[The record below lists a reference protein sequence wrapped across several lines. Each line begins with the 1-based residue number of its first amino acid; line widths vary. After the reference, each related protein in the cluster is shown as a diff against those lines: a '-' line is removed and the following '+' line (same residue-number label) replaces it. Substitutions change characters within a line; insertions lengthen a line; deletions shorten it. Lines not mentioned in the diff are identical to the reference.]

1 MKNYTVKEL
10 TKMAWKSLGAIV
22 ICAVIGGG
30 LMGVYVKHKQTTTYT
45 ATRNVVITHDL
56 NNIQANSDN
65 PYDTRVN
72 ADLNMMP
79 TYSDIAENREI
90 SVEAHK
96 LLPKKLQKSY
106 SADEINNAIRSESRP
121 QSLVL
126 LLKAKT
132 NSAKDS
138 VEIVNATARALRT
151 QLPKLQPGAGN
162 VVLLEKATTK
172 SVDSNTTPGMKKY
185 LAAGIAL
192 GGLLGI
198 LISFITITFKDIA
211 RKNGK

>member
-1 MKNYTVKEL
+1 
-10 TKMAWKSLGAIV
+10 MAWKSLGAIV

-30 LMGVYVKHKQTTTYT
+30 LMGVYVKHKQTTIYT

-106 SADEINNAIRSESRP
+106 SADEINDAIRSESRP

-126 LLKAKT
+126 SLKAKT
-132 NSAKDS
+132 NSAEDS
-138 VEIVNATARALRT
+138 VEIVNSTAQALRT

-211 RKNGK
+211 KKNGK